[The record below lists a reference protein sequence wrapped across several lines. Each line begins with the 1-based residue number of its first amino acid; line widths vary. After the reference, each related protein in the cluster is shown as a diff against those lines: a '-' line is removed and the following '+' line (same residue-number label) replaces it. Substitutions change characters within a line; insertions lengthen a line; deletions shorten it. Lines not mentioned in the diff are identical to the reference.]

1 MKRQITSAAVILLAL
16 SVVVAASACAP
27 TAAATRA
34 PAVTGVPVVQTVI
47 VPGGAQAQ
55 VVTMMPAPTG
65 APRGQATM
73 VPPTPLATAYPGQPG
88 VPGLPSVPYAQ
99 DRMIVK
105 SGEMD
110 LLVIDTDV
118 AIGGVSQVAIDY
130 GGYILSGR
138 SWYQDN
144 FKFAQITVGVPSIE
158 YENAL
163 ARLRRLSITVLRETS
178 SGQDVTDEYV
188 DLDSR
193 LRNLEVQAERLRAFM
208 GETENVQEAITVSQ
222 SLSDVENQIE
232 QIKGRM
238 NYLGGR
244 AAVSTITV
252 NIEPQRPT
260 ATPTMTPTN
269 TPTPTPT
276 MTPTATPT
284 PTVWSAGTTVSSA
297 MGTAGLLWQSLLDL
311 AIWLLVVG
319 GPFLLMAVVVL
330 AVLRF
335 RIGRRPRVA
344 P

>member
-1 MKRQITSAAVILLAL
+1 LLVLLCILAANGCGPTPNAGLSA
-16 SVVVAASACAP
+16 
-27 TAAATRA
+27 
-34 PAVTGVPVVQTVI
+34 TGVPVVQTVV
-47 VPGGAQAQ
+47 VPGASHAQA
-55 VVTMMPAPTG
+55 V
-65 APRGQATM
+65 TM
-73 VPPTPLATAYPGQPG
+73 VPAATAAPRAQATLVPPTTVATAYPGQPG

-110 LLVIDTDV
+110 LLVVDTDV
-118 AIGGVSQVAIDY
+118 AIGGVSQLAIDY

-144 FKFAQITVGVPSIE
+144 FKFAQITIGVPSDQ
-158 YENAL
+158 YESAL

-208 GETENVQEAITVSQ
+208 GEAQNVQEAITVSQ

-252 NIEPQRPT
+252 NIEPERPT

-276 MTPTATPT
+276 LTPTATLIPA
-284 PTVWSAGTTVSSA
+284 PYNPGITVDKAL
-297 MGTAGLLWQSLLDL
+297 GTAGLIWQSLFDL

-319 GPFLLMAVVVL
+319 GPFLLMVLVVL
-330 AVLRF
+330 LVLRL
-335 RIGRRPRVA
+335 RSGRRPRPA

>member
-1 MKRQITSAAVILLAL
+1 MTRRIASIATVLLAFCL
-16 SVVVAASACAP
+16 VVMAAGCGPTP
-27 TAAATRA
+27 TAAPAATN
-34 PAVTGVPVVQTVI
+34 VPVVQTV
-47 VPGGAQAQ
+47 VVSGGHAQ
-55 VVTMMPAPTG
+55 VVTMVPAATA
-65 APRGQATM
+65 APRSAQATM
-73 VPPTPLATAYPGQPG
+73 VVVATAAATAYPGQPG

-110 LLVIDTDV
+110 LLVVDTDV

-208 GETENVQEAITVSQ
+208 GEAQNVQEAITVSQ

-284 PTVWSAGTTVSSA
+284 PTVWSAGTTVSKA
-297 MGTAGLLWQSLLDL
+297 MGTAGLLWQGLLDL

-319 GPFLLMAVVVL
+319 GPFLLMVAVVL

-335 RIGRRPRVA
+335 RTGRHPRVS